1 MTLCSFRWFLL
12 LLLFSY
18 IYFVRQ
24 WTMWWIAVTFKK
36 NVAVYFSFSSFFCFV
51 FKSMWSI
58 QISSCNQCNRF
69 FFSFSWIRRKKNI
82 PCYLWDFF
90 VEIDCNRCTSYQHL
104 RNVAALLF
112 GQCHKQ
118 ICSDFI
124 CTMNTVNGRVNV
136 NISQYNEHWTERM
149 LMMAWYLH
157 WNQFVRL
164 FFFHIDWNCVI
175 PI

>member
-1 MTLCSFRWFLL
+1 
-12 LLLFSY
+12 
-18 IYFVRQ
+18 
-24 WTMWWIAVTFKK
+24 
-36 NVAVYFSFSSFFCFV
+36 
-51 FKSMWSI
+51 MWSI

-90 VEIDCNRCTSYQHL
+90 VEIDCNRCASYQHL

-157 WNQFVRL
+157 WNQFVRFFLSHWLKLRYPNLIL
-164 FFFHIDWNCVI
+164 FWNGIHFYRHHFCI
-175 PI
+175 